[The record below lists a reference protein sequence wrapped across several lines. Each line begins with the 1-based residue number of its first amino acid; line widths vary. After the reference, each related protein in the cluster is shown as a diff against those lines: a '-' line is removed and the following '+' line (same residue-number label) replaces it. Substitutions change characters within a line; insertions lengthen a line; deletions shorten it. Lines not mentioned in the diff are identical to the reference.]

1 VIPLVLDFSL
11 TQGRFTLEM
20 HERFEA
26 GVAALVGPSGAGKT
40 SVLDTIAGL
49 RRPDAGEIRIG
60 RHLLFSSSDRV
71 DVAPR
76 HRRVGYVPQ
85 DVALF
90 PHVNVRRNILYGAG
104 RGGTLSL
111 ELVASILEIEGLLL
125 RRVDGLS
132 GGERQRVAVA
142 RALLS
147 GPDLLLLDEPLAA
160 VDVELRRRI
169 IPYLKRVR
177 DELAVPML
185 YVSHAEEEVRQL
197 ADRVIRMEAGRVVH
211 GEVRSEG

>member
-1 VIPLVLDFSL
+1 LIPLVLDFSL
-11 TQGRFTLEM
+11 TQDRFVLEVN
-20 HERFEA
+20 ERF
-26 GVAALVGPSGAGKT
+26 VASVTALVGPSGAGKT
-40 SVLDTIAGL
+40 TVLDTIAGL

-60 RHLLFSSSDRV
+60 SHLLFSSSARV

-76 HRRVGYVPQ
+76 RRRVGYVPQ

-90 PHVNVRRNILYGAG
+90 PHLNVRRNILYGAA

-111 ELVASILEIEGLLL
+111 DRVVSILEIQGLLL

-185 YVSHAEEEVRQL
+185 YVSHAEDEVRQL
-197 ADRVIRMEAGRVVH
+197 ADRVIRLEGGRVVDVR
-211 GEVRSEG
+211 GET

>member
-1 VIPLVLDFSL
+1 MIPLVLDFSL
-11 TQGRFTLEM
+11 TQGRFALEL
-20 HERFEA
+20 HERFDA

-40 SVLDTIAGL
+40 TVLDTIAGL
-49 RRPDAGEIRIG
+49 RRPGAGEIRIG
-60 RHLLFSSSDRV
+60 RHLLFSSAARV

-90 PHVNVRRNILYGAG
+90 PHLNVRRNILYGAA
-104 RGGTLSL
+104 RGGSL
-111 ELVASILEIEGLLL
+111 PLDLVVSILEIEGLLL

-197 ADRVIRMEAGRVVH
+197 ADRVLRLEGGRVV
-211 GEVRSEG
+211 GRET

>member
-1 VIPLVLDFSL
+1 MIPLVLDFSL
-11 TQGRFTLEM
+11 TQGHFVLEL
-20 HERFEA
+20 HERFDA

-40 SVLDTIAGL
+40 TVLDTIAGL

-60 RHLLFSSSDRV
+60 SHLLFSSSERV
-71 DVAPR
+71 DVVPR

-90 PHVNVRRNILYGAG
+90 PHLNVRRNILYGAA

-111 ELVASILEIEGLLL
+111 DRVASILEIEGLLP

-142 RALLS
+142 RALVLE
-147 GPDLLLLDEPLAA
+147 PALLLADEPTGNLDPKTGDQ
-160 VDVELRRRI
+160 VLELLLEMNRSHGTALVVVTHS
-169 IPYLKRVR
+169 P
-177 DELAVPML
+177 ELASRLGRRSVL
-185 YVSHAEEEVRQL
+185 VDGYLE
-197 ADRVIRMEAGRVVH
+197 DRAAIL
-211 GEVRSEG
+211 